1 MSEWILASSIL
12 ILLIIFIRCLF
23 RDKIA
28 LRVRYALW
36 LVVAVRLLCPFS
48 ISQSSLSILN
58 FLEWDMAM
66 TETEDHDRFI
76 EGEGEKEGSGLGTK
90 SDAEE
95 AFWEGE
101 KEGSGPGTISDME
114 TGEARFT
121 EFRRRKAKRKESV
134 MRDN

>member
-36 LVVAVRLLCPFS
+36 LMVAVRLLCPFS

-66 TETEDHDRFI
+66 AETEDHDRFI
-76 EGEGEKEGSGLGTK
+76 EGEGEKEKGVR
-90 SDAEE
+90 E
-95 AFWEGE
+95 
-101 KEGSGPGTISDME
+101 
-114 TGEARFT
+114 
-121 EFRRRKAKRKESV
+121 RRKLERKKGQRE
-134 MRDN
+134 